1 MSLLPTCQ
9 QKQAVST
16 VADGHLPLQ
25 AVCRAYFELFVCLAD
40 GLLVRL
46 LSPTVP
52 IFAKKPQ
59 SLSVEEK
66 HAATCGVCQYYI
78 I

>member
-16 VADGHLPLQ
+16 VADGQLPLQ

-40 GLLVRL
+40 GLAVRL
-46 LSPTVP
+46 LSPTVA
-52 IFAKKPQ
+52 IFAKKSQ
-59 SLSVEEK
+59 SLSVEKK
-66 HAATCGVCQYYI
+66 HTATCDVCQFCI
-78 I
+78 V